1 MPPPLPAVSIIVPT
15 YREAPNIS
23 PLVERAFAA
32 VAQSGREAEMIL
44 VDDNSQDGTEAI
56 VEELRS
62 KHPVRLIVRRS
73 QRGLSSAVLAGFR
86 EAKYDRFVVLDADL
100 QHPPEMIP
108 ALLDRLDEDDCDFV
122 IGTRYSGEGAIAGD
136 WPILRRL
143 ASRLAT
149 LLARPL
155 MPVSDPLAG
164 FFALRREA
172 WERATSCEPIGY
184 KIGLELYVKG
194 RCIHPGEVPIRF
206 AARAAGESKLSIA
219 VQLRYLRHLGRL
231 YRFRFPVLAW
241 CAGTGVLAGVSLLVL
256 WVAWWS
262 R

>member
-1 MPPPLPAVSIIVPT
+1 
-15 YREAPNIS
+15 
-23 PLVERAFAA
+23 
-32 VAQSGREAEMIL
+32 MIL